1 MFAQCLAVGVTVG
14 MFAFRFE
21 GGAFR
26 FWSDVAHVSVWATLL
41 TSVGSC
47 ISYVV
52 KTRRFILESS
62 R

>member
-21 GGAFR
+21 GSTYA
-26 FWSDVAHVSVWATLL
+26 FWSEVAHVCVWATLI

-47 ISYVV
+47 LSYIV

-62 R
+62 Q